1 MPRLKIL
8 PDTDV
13 LEIAHRLIH
22 RHGPDALTFAMLS
35 EACGLSAA
43 TLVQRFGS
51 KAALIRGALL
61 QAWDGLDAKTA
72 ALAKDTPKTP
82 QGAIALLVALSG
94 SYGGI
99 DTYAQGL
106 LVLRE
111 DFRDPVLRARGAAW
125 KRTLAS
131 ALDDCFAGTASAA
144 PGIGMLMAAQWQGLL
159 TLWGFDPVD
168 DVGRAVEDGLRRF
181 VSALVREKS
190 AAARR

>member
-51 KAALIRGALL
+51 KAELVRAALL

-72 ALAKDTPKTP
+72 ALARSTPKTP
-82 QGAIALLVALSG
+82 QGAIAMLVAMSG

-99 DTYAQGL
+99 DAYAQGL

-125 KRTLAS
+125 KTALAA
-131 ALDDCFAGTASAA
+131 ALDDCFAGAA
-144 PGIGMLMAAQWQGLL
+144 PDIGVLMAAQWQGLL

-168 DVGRAVEDGLRRF
+168 DVGRAVEDGLQRF
-181 VSALVREKS
+181 VSALVRWDVVS
-190 AAARR
+190 